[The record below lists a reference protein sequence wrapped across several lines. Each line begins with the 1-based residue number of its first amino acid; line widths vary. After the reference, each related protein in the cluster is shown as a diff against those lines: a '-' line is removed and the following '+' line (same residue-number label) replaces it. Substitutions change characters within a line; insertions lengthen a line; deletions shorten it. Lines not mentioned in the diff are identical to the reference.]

1 MNIRVKTVLIL
12 VMICAGVAGSLY
24 ITSQIILLN
33 SFARIEEKETVENSQ
48 RVLKAV
54 NSEISNLDTI
64 NLNGWAAWNDT
75 YEFIVDNN
83 TAYIASNLGDLS
95 FQQGG
100 FNCMLFIDRT
110 GQLVYGKA
118 VDLQNGT
125 QIQLPPD
132 LLNLVGSNPVL
143 WNFSSTSSY
152 VRGIILLAED
162 PMIISSRPIL
172 TSDGL
177 GPGRGAL
184 IMGEYLTPE
193 KLSEFSTQVQLP
205 LTLEAIDNPVLP
217 PDFQLARSSLTEQNQ
232 IWTNPL
238 NESTVAGYALLNDVF
253 NNPILII
260 RADMPRD
267 VYSQGQITINYFILS
282 SFLWTVVF
290 VGIIMLLLET
300 TVLSRLTNLS
310 KKVSSVGK
318 IEQTSVRMPTQGNDE
333 ISRLAES
340 INGMLT
346 EIENKTIQLKKTERL
361 AAIGELA
368 AMVGHD
374 LRNPLT
380 GIANANYYIK
390 VKHGQKMDEKG
401 TAMLKIIDDA
411 IKYSNKIIS
420 DLLEYSREVKPD
432 VIQTTPNHILKQTL
446 SSMEIPTKIKVI
458 DKTQDMPKIKVDPTK
473 VQRVFQNIIKNAFD
487 AMPNG
492 GELTIKIA
500 QLNDTAQ
507 ISFTDTGIGMTQEI
521 LSKIWT
527 PLFTTKAKGM
537 GFGLA
542 ICRRIVEAHNGQISI
557 ESEVNKGS
565 TITVILP
572 IDPKIKESEEAFVN
586 LPEKVL
592 AHTKE

>member
-1 MNIRVKTVLIL
+1 
-12 VMICAGVAGSLY
+12 
-24 ITSQIILLN
+24 
-33 SFARIEEKETVENSQ
+33 
-48 RVLKAV
+48 
-54 NSEISNLDTI
+54 
-64 NLNGWAAWNDT
+64 
-75 YEFIVDNN
+75 
-83 TAYIASNLGDLS
+83 
-95 FQQGG
+95 
-100 FNCMLFIDRT
+100 
-110 GQLVYGKA
+110 
-118 VDLQNGT
+118 
-125 QIQLPPD
+125 
-132 LLNLVGSNPVL
+132 
-143 WNFSSTSSY
+143 
-152 VRGIILLAED
+152 
-162 PMIISSRPIL
+162 
-172 TSDGL
+172 
-177 GPGRGAL
+177 
-184 IMGEYLTPE
+184 
-193 KLSEFSTQVQLP
+193 
-205 LTLEAIDNPVLP
+205 
-217 PDFQLARSSLTEQNQ
+217 
-232 IWTNPL
+232 
-238 NESTVAGYALLNDVF
+238 
-253 NNPILII
+253 
-260 RADMPRD
+260 
-267 VYSQGQITINYFILS
+267 
-282 SFLWTVVF
+282 
-290 VGIIMLLLET
+290 
-300 TVLSRLTNLS
+300 
-310 KKVSSVGK
+310 
-318 IEQTSVRMPTQGNDE
+318 
-333 ISRLAES
+333 
-340 INGMLT
+340 MLT